1 MGYIHRPKAEALRQ
15 AVEKRKQDSGIP
27 VLLTIQETQK
37 CLRVSRD
44 TLYRLFNSN
53 ELKSVRIKSRRLVRL
68 EAIEEYLANTPEGAI

>member
-15 AVEKRKQDSGIP
+15 GSEKRKQDTGIP
-27 VLLTIQETQK
+27 ILLTIQETQK

-68 EAIEEYLANTPEGAI
+68 EAIEEYLANMSEGAV

>member
-1 MGYIHRPKAEALRQ
+1 MGYIHIPKAEALRKT
-15 AVEKRKQDSGIP
+15 AERRKQDSGVP
-27 VLLTIQETQK
+27 VLLTIKETQK

-68 EAIEEYLANTPEGAI
+68 EAIEEYLADQPEGAM